1 MKTCPFA
8 MKLAGL
14 ALLTG
19 AMASAGSNEADP
31 FLLDADTDSV
41 NEGVLVLLP
50 APPGG
55 PVHAHTTQITLLPT
69 SLQDGWA
76 QLDQCHTDLDEI
88 SRAQIV
94 YRPGRVRKLAVVSS
108 HGIGQ
113 AWVEGASV
121 QLENVSNAASLCVRA
136 ESRVVHSLAPDRFV
150 VRNGPFMRR
159 FLDGFYPMHVT
170 LDIRLP
176 PGDWQLVESVPAVQP
191 GFTIMQDEHG
201 LVAEAW
207 FEGRLE
213 TEFHF
218 MPADINQ
225 GASD

>member
-1 MKTCPFA
+1 
-8 MKLAGL
+8 MKLACLVLL
-14 ALLTG
+14 AASMTG
-19 AMASAGSNEADP
+19 AGADEPDP
-31 FLLDADTDSV
+31 FLLDADTDRV
-41 NEGVLVLLP
+41 NEGALVLL
-50 APPGG
+50 AVPPGG
-55 PVHAHTTQITLLPT
+55 PVHAHTTRITLSPA
-69 SLQDGWA
+69 SLRDGWA

-88 SRAQIV
+88 ARAQVV
-94 YRPGRVRKLAVVSS
+94 YRPGRVRNLEVVSTR
-108 HGIGQ
+108 GIGQ
-113 AWVEGASV
+113 ARVEGASV
-121 QLENVSNAASLCVRA
+121 QLEDVSSAASLCVRA
-136 ESRVVHSLAPDRFV
+136 ESRVVHRLAADRFA

-191 GFTIMQDEHG
+191 GFTVVQDDHG

-218 MPADINQ
+218 MPAGNNQ
-225 GASD
+225 GTAD

>member
-8 MKLAGL
+8 MKLACL
-14 ALLTG
+14 ALLAVTMTG
-19 AMASAGSNEADP
+19 AGADEPDP

-50 APPGG
+50 VPPDG
-55 PVHAHTTQITLLPT
+55 PVHAHTTRITLLPA
-69 SLQDGWA
+69 SLRDGWA
-76 QLDQCHTDLDEI
+76 QLDQCHTQLDEI
-88 SRAQIV
+88 TRAQIV
-94 YRPGRVRKLAVVSS
+94 YRHGRVRNLAVVST

-113 AWVEGASV
+113 ARVEGASV
-121 QLENVSNAASLCVRA
+121 QLEDVSSAASLCVRA
-136 ESRVVHSLAPDRFV
+136 ESRVVHRLAPDRFV

-176 PGDWQLVESVPAVQP
+176 PGDWQLVKSVPAAQP
-191 GFTIMQDEHG
+191 GFTVVYDDNG

-207 FEGRLE
+207 FEGKLE

-218 MPADINQ
+218 MPAGNNQ
-225 GASD
+225 GTAD